1 MACPRQHA
9 QLPKLPGSEP
19 FGSAV
24 SIAVT
29 TAASLPAAVFPH
41 GDRATGPIPFA
52 PSLAR
57 EPPAHGR
64 FALTSHSMDAAVDP
78 DAMLMLAY
86 ARGDLAAFEALYA
99 KHRGMLYRFLLRS
112 LRDPQRTDE
121 LFQETWSRVIA
132 ARARYQPQAKFST
145 WLLQIAHN
153 LLVDALRR
161 QRPTADGEEAELA
174 LARVAIPEHE
184 QPEHAWSD
192 FERRRNLQRAIEQL
206 PDEQRTAILLRL
218 EQELSLEEIAEVTGS
233 GRETVKS
240 RLRYAMTR
248 LREALSE

>member
-1 MACPRQHA
+1 M
-9 QLPKLPGSEP
+9 
-19 FGSAV
+19 
-24 SIAVT
+24 IA
-29 TAASLPAAVFPH
+29 ANLPAAVFPRD
-41 GDRATGPIPFA
+41 DRPAGPEPSCSA
-52 PSLAR
+52 PV
-57 EPPAHGR
+57 PPPDLPDRDR
-64 FALTSHSMDAAVDP
+64 FGLPSHPMDATVDP

-86 ARGDLAAFEALYA
+86 ARGDLVAFEALYA

-121 LFQETWSRVIA
+121 LFQETWSRVIS

-153 LLVDALRR
+153 LMIDALRR
-161 QRPTADGEEAELA
+161 QRPMADGGEADAA
-174 LARVAIPEHE
+174 LAQVAGPERE
-184 QPEHAWSD
+184 QPEHALSE
-192 FERRRNLQRAIEQL
+192 FERRRNLQRAIERL
-206 PDEQRTAILLRL
+206 PDEQRVAILLRL
-218 EQELSLEEIAEVTGS
+218 EQELSLEEIAAVTGC